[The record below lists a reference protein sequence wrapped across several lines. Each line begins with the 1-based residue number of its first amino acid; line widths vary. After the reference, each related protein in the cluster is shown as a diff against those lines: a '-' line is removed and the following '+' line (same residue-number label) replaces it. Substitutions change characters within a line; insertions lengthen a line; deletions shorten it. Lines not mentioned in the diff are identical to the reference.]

1 MMLGGLTP
9 MGEIYTPFGQPQTFS
24 TGANQS
30 TITLPANQRQQI
42 ISPVNVDNQ
51 SSIAP
56 QRQQNTSPVNVD
68 NQSSIAPDGWPP
80 PQTDYMAMV
89 KKYAPYVIGAVVLY
103 YLILKNK

>member
-1 MMLGGLTP
+1 MLGGLTP

-24 TGANQS
+24 TSANQS
-30 TITLPANQRQQI
+30 TITIPAAQRQQI

-56 QRQQNTSPVNVD
+56 
-68 NQSSIAPDGWPP
+68 DGFPP
-80 PQTDYMAMV
+80 PQTDYLAMA